1 MNVLLPRLSLLVA
14 LGCAHFAFA
23 AETAPEPTK
32 AGLEFFE
39 KNVRPIL
46 AEHCYK
52 CHSIAEKTSKGG
64 LILDSRDGMLKGGDE
79 GPAVVPGNPAKSL
92 LLRAITYTDNELQ
105 MPPKKAGGKIPDAKI
120 KVLQDW
126 VKMGAPAPVGAGDKL
141 TGLSQKARDHWA
153 FKPVVKPA
161 VPEVKNKLWVH
172 NPIDAFVLAK
182 LEAVGLQPN
191 PTTNPESL
199 LRRIHYDLVGLPPAA
214 EKVYS
219 FSNQYAAA
227 VMADA
232 ANVQRGQPAKAVDA
246 LIAKEVDELLASPHY
261 GERWA
266 RHWLDTA
273 RYSDTRGLAVD
284 QGNSLFEDY
293 RYAYAWTFRNYVIDA
308 LNTDKPY
315 DQFIIEQL
323 AADRLPDLK
332 QEDPRLAALGF
343 ITVGKRF
350 DNKDDTIDERIDTTT
365 KAFLGLT
372 VACSRCHDHKFDPIP
387 AADYYSLH
395 GIFASTIEPL
405 QRPVISSPDA
415 AAQRA
420 DFEKR
425 LKALQ
430 EESAAGFYE
439 YIREMR
445 ARYNR
450 EMAGRLVATTF
461 RRGSAEWGDVN
472 ERYKLETPLPDFE
485 PMRVQIDSPITGPF
499 ARCAAIPV
507 AEFAERAPA
516 VIAAALADKKY
527 PVNPL
532 IAAALRDLKPKT
544 IDDVALAYQKVYNDA
559 KDSIL
564 AHIARCAKPGHSSKE
579 TTPAVA
585 QLANYPWPVP
595 DVESILDNEE
605 LIAMFN
611 SRKFC
616 NDWQNRPIYGGQNN
630 RAPARYFRFTQI
642 NELRLTHPGVPR
654 EAMAVADAASPRDS
668 YVYLRGD
675 RNKRGPVV
683 PRQFLEILSTAPRKP
698 FTEGSGRLELARSIA
713 SKDNPLTARVAMN
726 RVWLKHFGEG
736 FVSTPDD
743 FGNMSEKPSH
753 PELLD
758 WLASEF
764 TANGWSLKRMHR
776 LIMTSATYRLDSNP
790 NVNPLVVRKGPVD
803 PLKLDAGN
811 RLLWRANLH
820 RLDFESIRDSM
831 LKLTGKLSP
840 VVGGQPANITDEPYS
855 YRRSIY
861 GYVDRLRLNDTLS
874 QFDYADPD
882 MTNSKRGST
891 IVPQQALFFMNN
903 PLSVE
908 VARAVAAR
916 PEVVKAMSEDSRI
929 NAMFLA
935 LFQRRATPSEI
946 RWANDFL
953 SKQRTL
959 TNEAKRAVASG
970 KAAPTPPG
978 ATPAKGTK
986 TAAKDGKSTETKGKS
1001 ATAVAPKA
1009 SPAAKTGVAMKDG
1022 ASMMEGGGMMMEAK
1036 TSGGA
1041 EGVLQNVGEMVSRNP
1056 LTPIELL
1063 AHALL
1068 LSNEF
1073 VYVN

>member
-1 MNVLLPRLSLLVA
+1 MNVSLARLPLLAAVC
-14 LGCAHFAFA
+14 CAHLAVA
-23 AETAPEPTK
+23 ADPVPEPTK

-52 CHSIAEKTSKGG
+52 CHSITESASKGG
-64 LILDSRDGMLKGGDE
+64 LILDSRDGMLKGGDQ
-79 GPAVVPGNPAKSL
+79 GPAVVPGNTAKSL
-92 LLRAITYTDNELQ
+92 LLLAISYTDNELQ
-105 MPPKKAGGKIPDAKI
+105 MPPLKAGGKIPVAKF
-120 KVLQDW
+120 KVLEEW
-126 VKMGAPAPVGAGDKL
+126 VKMGAPAPVGAGNKL

-153 FKPVVKPA
+153 YKPVVEPV
-161 VPEVKNKLWVH
+161 VPEVKNKVWVH

-182 LEAVGLQPN
+182 LESVGLQPN

-199 LRRIHYDLVGLPPAA
+199 LRRIHYDLVGLPPVAD
-214 EKVYS
+214 KVRT
-219 FSNQYAAA
+219 FSGQYTTA
-227 VMADA
+227 VLVDA
-232 ANVQRGQPAKAVDA
+232 ASVQRGQPGKAVDT

-273 RYSDTRGLAVD
+273 RYSDTRGLAVN
-284 QGNSLFEDY
+284 QGNTLFEDY
-293 RYAYAWTFRNYVIDA
+293 RYAYAWTYRNYVIDA
-308 LNTDKPY
+308 INADKPY
-315 DQFIIEQL
+315 DQFIVEQL

-332 QEDPRLAALGF
+332 KEDPRLAALGF
-343 ITVGKRF
+343 ITIGKRF
-350 DNKDDTIDERIDTTT
+350 DNNDDTIDERIDTTT

-372 VACSRCHDHKFDPIP
+372 VACARCHDHKFDPIP
-387 AADYYSLH
+387 SADYYSLH

-405 QRPVISSPDA
+405 QRPLITSPDA

-430 EESAAGFYE
+430 EESAAGFYQ

-445 ARYNR
+445 TRYNR

-461 RRGSAEWGDVN
+461 RRGSADWGDVN

-485 PMRVQIDSPITGPF
+485 AMRVQIDSPITGPF
-499 ARCAAIPV
+499 ARCASIPV

-516 VIAAALADKKY
+516 VLAAALADKKH

-532 IAAALRDLKPKT
+532 ISAALRDLKPKT
-544 IDDVALAYQKVYNDA
+544 IDDVAMAYQKVYNDA

-564 AHIARCAKPGHSSKE
+564 AYIARCAKPGHSSKDSS
-579 TTPAVA
+579 PAVA

-616 NDWQNRPIYGGQNN
+616 NDWQNRPIYGGQGNQTPS
-630 RAPARYFRFTQI
+630 RHFRFAQI

-654 EAMAVADAASPRDS
+654 EAMAVVDATNPHDS

-675 RNKRGPVV
+675 KNKRGPVA
-683 PRQFLEILSTAPRKP
+683 PRQFLDILTTGARKP
-698 FTEGSGRLELARSIA
+698 YAEGSGRLELAKSIA

-736 FVSTPDD
+736 FVSSPDD

-764 TANGWSLKRMHR
+764 MTNGWSIKRMHR

-790 NVNPLVVRKGPVD
+790 NVNPLVARKGAVD

-820 RLDFESIRDSM
+820 RLDFEAIRDSM

-882 MTNSKRGST
+882 MANSKRGST

-916 PEVVKAMSEDSRI
+916 PEVAKAMSEDSRI

-935 LFQRRATPSEI
+935 LFQRRATSNEI
-946 RWANDFL
+946 RWASDFL

-959 TNEAKRAVASG
+959 TNEAKRTVASG

-986 TAAKDGKSTETKGKS
+986 AVAKDGKATDAKGKPT
-1001 ATAVAPKA
+1001 TAVAT
-1009 SPAAKTGVAMKDG
+1009 KTGAAMKEDG
-1022 ASMMEGGGMMMEAK
+1022 ESMMEAK

>member
-1 MNVLLPRLSLLVA
+1 MNAFVPRLALFVA
-14 LGCAHFAFA
+14 LGAVRLAA

-32 AGLEFFE
+32 EGLEFFE

-46 AEHCYK
+46 SEHCYK
-52 CHSIAEKTSKGG
+52 CHSAAESSAKGG

-79 GPAVVPGNPAKSL
+79 GPSVVPGNLAKSML
-92 LLRAITYTDNELQ
+92 IRAITYTDNELQ
-105 MPPKKAGGKIPDAKI
+105 MPPKKSGGKISDAKI
-120 KVLQDW
+120 KVLEDW
-126 VKMGAPAPVGAGDKL
+126 IKMGAPAPVGAGNKL
-141 TGLSQKARDHWA
+141 TGLSEKARGHWA
-153 FKPVVKPA
+153 YQPIVKPA
-161 VPEVKNKLWVH
+161 VPAVKNKAWVH
-172 NPIDAFVLAK
+172 NPIDAFILAK
-182 LEAVGLQPN
+182 IEAAGLQPN
-191 PTTNPESL
+191 PSTSPESL
-199 LRRIHYDLVGLPPAA
+199 LRRLHYDLVGLPPAA
-214 EKVYS
+214 DKVHA
-219 FSNQYAAA
+219 FSQQYAAA
-227 VMADA
+227 LNADA
-232 ANVQRGQPAKAVDA
+232 ASSQRGAPAVAVDA
-246 LIAKEVDELLASPHY
+246 LVAKEVDELLASPHY
-261 GERWA
+261 GERWG

-273 RYSDTRGLAVD
+273 RYSDTRGLAVN

-293 RYAYAWTFRNYVIDA
+293 RYAYAWTFRNYVIDS
-308 LNTDKPY
+308 LNADKPY

-332 QEDPRLAALGF
+332 KEDPRLAALGF
-343 ITVGKRF
+343 ITIGKRF
-350 DNKDDTIDERIDTTT
+350 DNVDDTIDERIDTTT

-372 VACSRCHDHKFDPIP
+372 VSCARCHDHKFDPVP
-387 AADYYSLH
+387 MADYYSLH
-395 GIFASTIEPL
+395 GIFASTTEPL
-405 QRPVISSPDA
+405 QRPVISTPDSVA
-415 AAQRA
+415 LRA

-445 ARYNR
+445 TRYNR

-516 VIAAALADKKY
+516 VIAAALADKKR
-527 PVNPL
+527 PVNAL
-532 IAAALRDLKPKT
+532 ISAALRDLKPKT
-544 IDDVALAYQKVYNDA
+544 IDDVALAYQKVYNDS
-559 KDSIL
+559 KESIL

-579 TTPAVA
+579 TPSAIA
-585 QLANYPWPVP
+585 QLAGYPWPVP
-595 DVESILDNEE
+595 DVEDILDNEE

-630 RAPARYFRFTQI
+630 RAPARHFRFTQI

-654 EAMAVADAASPRDS
+654 EAMAVADSANPRDS

-675 RNKRGPVV
+675 KNKRGPVA
-683 PRQFLEILSTAPRKP
+683 PRQFLDILTVGPRKP
-698 FTEGSGRLELARSIA
+698 FTEGSGRLELAKAIA

-726 RVWLKHFGEG
+726 RLWLKHFGEG

-743 FGNMSEKPSH
+743 LGNMSQAPSH

-776 LIMTSATYRLDSNP
+776 LVMTSSTYRLDSNP
-790 NVNPLVVRKGPVD
+790 NLNPLVAKKLGVD
-803 PLKLDAGN
+803 PLKVDAGN
-811 RLLWRANLH
+811 RLFWRANLH
-820 RLDFESIRDSM
+820 RLDFEAIRDSM

-861 GYVDRLRLNDTLS
+861 GYVDRLRLSDTLS

-882 MTNSKRGST
+882 MANSKRGST

-916 PEVVKAMSEDSRI
+916 PEVAKAMSEDSRI

-935 LFQRRATPSEI
+935 IFQRRATSNEI
-946 RWANDFL
+946 RWASDFL
-953 SKQRTL
+953 SKERTL
-959 TNEAKRAVASG
+959 TNEAKRTVASG

-978 ATPAKGTK
+978 TAK
-986 TAAKDGKSTETKGKS
+986 TATKGK
-1001 ATAVAPKA
+1001 ATASKEKDSKTPTTVAKDTTKPATGTKD
-1009 SPAAKTGVAMKDG
+1009 SPAMKDG
-1022 ASMMEGGGMMMEAK
+1022 NESMMEAK
-1036 TSGGA
+1036 TAGGA

>member
-1 MNVLLPRLSLLVA
+1 MKAFLPRLSLLAAVCCTRLA
-14 LGCAHFAFA
+14 VA

-52 CHSIAEKTSKGG
+52 CHSIAESASKGG

-79 GPAVVPGNPAKSL
+79 GPAVVPGNPGKSL

-120 KVLQDW
+120 KVLEDW

-141 TGLSQKARDHWA
+141 TGLSQKAREHWA

-182 LEAVGLQPN
+182 LESVGLQPN
-191 PTTNPESL
+191 PATNPESL

-219 FSNQYAAA
+219 FSTQYTAAFL
-227 VMADA
+227 ADA
-232 ANVQRGQPAKAVDA
+232 ASVQRGQPAKAVDT
-246 LIAKEVDELLASPHY
+246 LIAKEVDALLASPHY

-284 QGNSLFEDY
+284 QGNTLFEDY

-332 QEDPRLAALGF
+332 KEDPRLAALGF

-372 VACSRCHDHKFDPIP
+372 VACARCHDHKFDPIP

-405 QRPVISSPDA
+405 QRPAISSPDA

-445 ARYNR
+445 SRYNR

-485 PMRVQIDSPITGPF
+485 PMRVQLDSPITGPF

-544 IDDVALAYQKVYNDA
+544 IDDVAMAYQKVYNDA

-564 AHIARCAKPGHSSKE
+564 AHIARCAKPGNSSKE
-579 TTPAVA
+579 TSPAVA

-595 DVESILDNEE
+595 DVEAILDNEE

-630 RAPARYFRFTQI
+630 RGPARHFRFTQI

-683 PRQFLEILSTAPRKP
+683 PRQFLDILTTGARKP
-698 FTEGSGRLELARSIA
+698 FTEGSGRLELAKSIA

-764 TANGWSLKRMHR
+764 TENGWSLKRMHR

-790 NVNPLVVRKGPVD
+790 NVNPLVVRKGAVD

-820 RLDFESIRDSM
+820 RLDFEAIRDSM

-855 YRRSIY
+855 YRRSLY
-861 GYVDRLRLNDTLS
+861 GYVDRLRLSDTLS

-882 MTNSKRGST
+882 MTNSKRGTT

-916 PEVVKAMSEDSRI
+916 PEVAKAMSEDSRI

-970 KAAPTPPG
+970 KAAPAPPG
-978 ATPAKGTK
+978 ATPVKGAK
-986 TAAKDGKSTETKGKS
+986 AVAKDGKATETKGKS

-1009 SPAAKTGVAMKDG
+1009 SPAAKAGVAMKEG

-1036 TSGGA
+1036 TGGGA

>member
-1 MNVLLPRLSLLVA
+1 MNALLPRLPLLVA
-14 LGCAHFAFA
+14 LGCAHLACA

-52 CHSIAEKTSKGG
+52 CHSITESASKGG

-120 KVLQDW
+120 KVLEEW
-126 VKMGAPAPVGAGDKL
+126 VKMGAPAPVGAGNKL
-141 TGLSQKARDHWA
+141 TGLSQKAREHWA
-153 FKPVVKPA
+153 YRPVVKPA

-182 LEAVGLQPN
+182 LESAGLQPN
-191 PTTNPESL
+191 PATNPESL

-219 FSNQYAAA
+219 FSSQYAVA
-227 VMADA
+227 VTADA
-232 ANVQRGQPAKAVDA
+232 ASVQRGQPAKAVDA

-308 LNTDKPY
+308 MNADKPY
-315 DQFIIEQL
+315 DQFIVEQL

-332 QEDPRLAALGF
+332 KEDPRLAALGF

-372 VACSRCHDHKFDPIP
+372 VACARCHDHKFDPIP

-405 QRPVISSPDA
+405 QRPVITSPDA
-415 AAQRA
+415 AVQRA

-461 RRGSAEWGDVN
+461 KRGSAEWGDVN

-507 AEFAERAPA
+507 ADFAERAPA

-564 AHIARCAKPGHSSKE
+564 AHVARCAKPGHSSKE
-579 TTPAVA
+579 TSPAVA

-630 RAPARYFRFTQI
+630 RAPARHFRFTQI

-654 EAMAVADAASPRDS
+654 EAMAVADADNPRDS

-683 PRQFLEILSTAPRKP
+683 PRQFLDILTTAPRKP
-698 FTEGSGRLELARSIA
+698 FTEGSGRLELAKSIA

-764 TANGWSLKRMHR
+764 TENGWSLKRMHR
-776 LIMTSATYRLDSNP
+776 LILTSATYRLDSNP

-820 RLDFESIRDSM
+820 RLDFEAIRDSM

-861 GYVDRLRLNDTLS
+861 GYVDRLRLSDTLS

-986 TAAKDGKSTETKGKS
+986 TAAKDGKTTDTKGKS

-1009 SPAAKTGVAMKDG
+1009 SPAAKTGVAMKEG

>member
-1 MNVLLPRLSLLVA
+1 MNVLLPRLSLLLA

-23 AETAPEPTK
+23 AETTPEPTK

-284 QGNSLFEDY
+284 QGNTLFEDY

-315 DQFIIEQL
+315 DEFIIEQL

-332 QEDPRLAALGF
+332 KEDPRLAALGF

>member
-1 MNVLLPRLSLLVA
+1 MNALVRRLALLAVLASAPLA
-14 LGCAHFAFA
+14 A

-32 AGLEFFE
+32 QGLEFFE

-46 AEHCYK
+46 SEHCYK
-52 CHSIAEKTSKGG
+52 CHSVAESSAKGG

-79 GPAVVPGNPAKSL
+79 GPAVVPGNLGKSML
-92 LLRAITYTDNELQ
+92 IRAITYTDNELQ
-105 MPPKKAGGKIPDAKI
+105 MPPKKSGGKIPDAKI
-120 KVLQDW
+120 KVLEEW
-126 VKMGAPAPVGAGDKL
+126 IKMGAPAPVGAGNKL

-153 FKPVVKPA
+153 YQPVKKPA
-161 VPEVKNKLWVH
+161 VPEVKNKAWVH
-172 NPIDAFVLAK
+172 NPVDAFILAK
-182 LEAVGLQPN
+182 LEAAGLQPN
-191 PTTNPESL
+191 PSANPESL
-199 LRRIHYDLVGLPPAA
+199 LRRIHYDLVGLPPSADRVHA
-214 EKVYS
+214 
-219 FSNQYAAA
+219 FSGQYAAA
-227 VMADA
+227 MAADA
-232 ANVQRGQPAKAVDA
+232 ASVQRGRPATAVDT
-246 LIAKEVDELLASPHY
+246 LVAKEVDELLASPHY
-261 GERWA
+261 GERWG

-273 RYSDTRGLAVD
+273 RYSDTRGLAVN

-308 LNTDKPY
+308 FNADKPY

-332 QEDPRLAALGF
+332 KEDPRLAALGF
-343 ITVGKRF
+343 ITIGKRF
-350 DNKDDTIDERIDTTT
+350 DNVDDTIDERIDTTT

-372 VACSRCHDHKFDPIP
+372 VSCARCHDHKFDPVP
-387 AADYYSLH
+387 MADYYSLH
-395 GIFASTIEPL
+395 GVFASTTEPL
-405 QRPVISSPDA
+405 QRPVISTPDSV
-415 AAQRA
+415 AQRA

-461 RRGSAEWGDVN
+461 RRGSVEWGDVN

-516 VIAAALADKKY
+516 VIAAALADKKR

-532 IAAALRDLKPKT
+532 ISAALRDLKPKT
-544 IDDVALAYQKVYNDA
+544 IDDVAMAYQKVYVDA

-564 AHIARCAKPGHSSKE
+564 AHIARCAKPGRTSKE
-579 TTPAVA
+579 TSPAIA
-585 QLANYPWPVP
+585 QLASYPWPVP
-595 DVESILDNEE
+595 DVEDILDNEE

-630 RAPARYFRFTQI
+630 RAPARHFRFTQI

-654 EAMAVADAASPRDS
+654 EAMAVTDAANPRDS

-675 RNKRGPVV
+675 RNKRGPVA
-683 PRQFLEILSTAPRKP
+683 PRQFLDILTVGTRKP
-698 FTEGSGRLELARSIA
+698 FTEGSGRLELAKSIA

-726 RVWLKHFGEG
+726 RLWLKHFGEG

-743 FGNMSEKPSH
+743 LGNMSEKPSH

-776 LIMTSATYRLDSNP
+776 LIMTSSTYRLDSNP
-790 NVNPLVVRKGPVD
+790 NVNPLVARKAEVN
-803 PLKLDAGN
+803 PLKVDAGN
-811 RLLWRANLH
+811 RLFWRGNLH
-820 RLDFESIRDSM
+820 RLDFEAIRDSM

-840 VVGGQPANITDEPYS
+840 AVGGQPANITDEPYS

-861 GYVDRLRLNDTLS
+861 GYVDRLRLSDTLS

-916 PEVVKAMSEDSRI
+916 PEVAKAMSEDSRI

-935 LFQRRATPSEI
+935 IFQRRATSNEI
-946 RWANDFL
+946 RWASDFL
-953 SKQRTL
+953 ARERTL
-959 TNEAKRAVASG
+959 TNEAKRAVAAG

-978 ATPAKGTK
+978 ATPTKGVK
-986 TAAKDGKSTETKGKS
+986 GKATAATKDGKAPSTTMAKDAGKS
-1001 ATAVAPKA
+1001 KDAM
-1009 SPAAKTGVAMKDG
+1009 AMKDG
-1022 ASMMEGGGMMMEAK
+1022 ADMMMEAK

>member
-1 MNVLLPRLSLLVA
+1 MNVLLPRLSLLLA
-14 LGCAHFAFA
+14 LGCTHFAFA
-23 AETAPEPTK
+23 AETTPEPTK

-105 MPPKKAGGKIPDAKI
+105 MPPKKAGGKIPEAKI

-126 VKMGAPAPVGAGDKL
+126 VQMGAPAPVGAGDKL

-308 LNTDKPY
+308 MNADKPY

-332 QEDPRLAALGF
+332 KEDPRLAALGF

-764 TANGWSLKRMHR
+764 MANGWSLKRMHR

-970 KAAPTPPG
+970 KAAPIPPG
-978 ATPAKGTK
+978 ATPTKGTK
-986 TAAKDGKSTETKGKS
+986 TVAKDGKSTETKGKS

-1022 ASMMEGGGMMMEAK
+1022 SSMMEGGGMMMEAK

>member
-1 MNVLLPRLSLLVA
+1 MNVLLPRLSLLLA

-764 TANGWSLKRMHR
+764 TENGWSLKRMHR

-986 TAAKDGKSTETKGKS
+986 TAAKDGKSPETKGKS

>member
-1 MNVLLPRLSLLVA
+1 MNVLLPRLSLLLA

-32 AGLEFFE
+32 DGLEFFE

-332 QEDPRLAALGF
+332 KEDPRLAALGF

-764 TANGWSLKRMHR
+764 TENGWSLKRMHR

-986 TAAKDGKSTETKGKS
+986 TAAKDGKSPETKGKS

>member
-79 GPAVVPGNPAKSL
+79 GPAVVPGNPEKSL

-332 QEDPRLAALGF
+332 KEDPRLAALGF

-372 VACSRCHDHKFDPIP
+372 VACARCHDHKFDPIP

-485 PMRVQIDSPITGPF
+485 PMRVQFDSPITGPF
-499 ARCAAIPV
+499 ARCASIPV
-507 AEFAERAPA
+507 TEFAERAPA

-564 AHIARCAKPGHSSKE
+564 AHIARCAKPGRSSKE

-683 PRQFLEILSTAPRKP
+683 PRQFLEILSAAPRKP
-698 FTEGSGRLELARSIA
+698 FTEGSGRLELAKSIA

-764 TANGWSLKRMHR
+764 MANGWSLKRMHR

-820 RLDFESIRDSM
+820 RLDFEAIRDSM

-935 LFQRRATPSEI
+935 LFQRRATPNEI

-1022 ASMMEGGGMMMEAK
+1022 ATMMEGGGMMMEAK

>member
-1 MNVLLPRLSLLVA
+1 MNVLLPRLSLLLA

-32 AGLEFFE
+32 DGLEFFE

>member
-1 MNVLLPRLSLLVA
+1 MNVLLPRLSLLLA

-332 QEDPRLAALGF
+332 KEDPRLAALGF

-683 PRQFLEILSTAPRKP
+683 PRQFLEILAAAPRKP

>member
-1 MNVLLPRLSLLVA
+1 
-14 LGCAHFAFA
+14 
-23 AETAPEPTK
+23 
-32 AGLEFFE
+32 
-39 KNVRPIL
+39 
-46 AEHCYK
+46 
-52 CHSIAEKTSKGG
+52 
-64 LILDSRDGMLKGGDE
+64 
-79 GPAVVPGNPAKSL
+79 
-92 LLRAITYTDNELQ
+92 
-105 MPPKKAGGKIPDAKI
+105 
-120 KVLQDW
+120 
-126 VKMGAPAPVGAGDKL
+126 
-141 TGLSQKARDHWA
+141 
-153 FKPVVKPA
+153 
-161 VPEVKNKLWVH
+161 
-172 NPIDAFVLAK
+172 
-182 LEAVGLQPN
+182 
-191 PTTNPESL
+191 
-199 LRRIHYDLVGLPPAA
+199 
-214 EKVYS
+214 
-219 FSNQYAAA
+219 
-227 VMADA
+227 
-232 ANVQRGQPAKAVDA
+232 
-246 LIAKEVDELLASPHY
+246 
-261 GERWA
+261 
-266 RHWLDTA
+266 
-273 RYSDTRGLAVD
+273 
-284 QGNSLFEDY
+284 
-293 RYAYAWTFRNYVIDA
+293 
-308 LNTDKPY
+308 
-315 DQFIIEQL
+315 
-323 AADRLPDLK
+323 
-332 QEDPRLAALGF
+332 
-343 ITVGKRF
+343 
-350 DNKDDTIDERIDTTT
+350 
-365 KAFLGLT
+365 
-372 VACSRCHDHKFDPIP
+372 
-387 AADYYSLH
+387 
-395 GIFASTIEPL
+395 
-405 QRPVISSPDA
+405 
-415 AAQRA
+415 
-420 DFEKR
+420 
-425 LKALQ
+425 
-430 EESAAGFYE
+430 
-439 YIREMR
+439 
-445 ARYNR
+445 
-450 EMAGRLVATTF
+450 
-461 RRGSAEWGDVN
+461 
-472 ERYKLETPLPDFE
+472 
-485 PMRVQIDSPITGPF
+485 MRVQIDSPITGPF
-499 ARCAAIPV
+499 ARCASIPV

-516 VIAAALADKKY
+516 VIASALADKKH

-564 AHIARCAKPGHSSKE
+564 AHIARCAKPGNSSKD
-579 TTPAVA
+579 TSPAVA

-595 DVESILDNEE
+595 PVEAILDNEE

-616 NDWQNRPIYGGQNN
+616 NDWQNRPIYGGQGN
-630 RAPARYFRFTQI
+630 RAPARHFRFTQI

-654 EAMAVADAASPRDS
+654 EAMAVADADSPRDS

-675 RNKRGPVV
+675 KNKRGPVA
-683 PRQFLEILSTAPRKP
+683 PRQFLDILTTGARKP
-698 FTEGSGRLELARSIA
+698 YTEGSGRLELAKSIA

-736 FVSTPDD
+736 FVSSPDD

-764 TANGWSLKRMHR
+764 MANGWSIKRMHR

-790 NVNPLVVRKGPVD
+790 NVNPLIVRKGAID
-803 PLKLDAGN
+803 PLKIDAGN

-820 RLDFESIRDSM
+820 RLDFEAIRDSM

-861 GYVDRLRLNDTLS
+861 GYVDRLRLSDTLS

-916 PEVVKAMSEDSRI
+916 PDVAKAMSEDSRI

-935 LFQRRATPSEI
+935 LFQRRATSNEI
-946 RWANDFL
+946 RWASDFL

-959 TNEAKRAVASG
+959 TNDAKRTVASG

-986 TAAKDGKSTETKGKS
+986 AVAKDGKATEAKGK
-1001 ATAVAPKA
+1001 TTPAVATKPGA
-1009 SPAAKTGVAMKDG
+1009 AMKDG
-1022 ASMMEGGGMMMEAK
+1022 GESMMEAK
-1036 TSGGA
+1036 TGGGA

>member
-1 MNVLLPRLSLLVA
+1 MNVLLPRLSLLLA

-332 QEDPRLAALGF
+332 KEDPRLAALGF

-820 RLDFESIRDSM
+820 RLDFEAIRDSM

-986 TAAKDGKSTETKGKS
+986 TAAKDGKSPETKGKS

>member
-1 MNVLLPRLSLLVA
+1 MNVLLPRLSLLLA

>member
-1 MNVLLPRLSLLVA
+1 
-14 LGCAHFAFA
+14 
-23 AETAPEPTK
+23 
-32 AGLEFFE
+32 
-39 KNVRPIL
+39 
-46 AEHCYK
+46 
-52 CHSIAEKTSKGG
+52 
-64 LILDSRDGMLKGGDE
+64 
-79 GPAVVPGNPAKSL
+79 
-92 LLRAITYTDNELQ
+92 
-105 MPPKKAGGKIPDAKI
+105 
-120 KVLQDW
+120 
-126 VKMGAPAPVGAGDKL
+126 
-141 TGLSQKARDHWA
+141 
-153 FKPVVKPA
+153 
-161 VPEVKNKLWVH
+161 
-172 NPIDAFVLAK
+172 
-182 LEAVGLQPN
+182 
-191 PTTNPESL
+191 
-199 LRRIHYDLVGLPPAA
+199 
-214 EKVYS
+214 
-219 FSNQYAAA
+219 
-227 VMADA
+227 
-232 ANVQRGQPAKAVDA
+232 
-246 LIAKEVDELLASPHY
+246 
-261 GERWA
+261 
-266 RHWLDTA
+266 
-273 RYSDTRGLAVD
+273 
-284 QGNSLFEDY
+284 
-293 RYAYAWTFRNYVIDA
+293 
-308 LNTDKPY
+308 
-315 DQFIIEQL
+315 
-323 AADRLPDLK
+323 
-332 QEDPRLAALGF
+332 
-343 ITVGKRF
+343 
-350 DNKDDTIDERIDTTT
+350 
-365 KAFLGLT
+365 
-372 VACSRCHDHKFDPIP
+372 
-387 AADYYSLH
+387 
-395 GIFASTIEPL
+395 
-405 QRPVISSPDA
+405 
-415 AAQRA
+415 
-420 DFEKR
+420 
-425 LKALQ
+425 
-430 EESAAGFYE
+430 
-439 YIREMR
+439 MR

-499 ARCAAIPV
+499 ARCASIPV

-516 VIAAALADKKY
+516 VLAAALADKKH

-544 IDDVALAYQKVYNDA
+544 IDDVAMAYQKVYNDA

-564 AHIARCAKPGHSSKE
+564 TYIARCAKPGHSSKDSS
-579 TTPAVA
+579 PAVA

-616 NDWQNRPIYGGQNN
+616 NDWQNRPIYGGQGN
-630 RAPARYFRFTQI
+630 RAPARHFRFTQI

-654 EAMAVADAASPRDS
+654 EAMAVADADSPRDS

-675 RNKRGPVV
+675 KNKRGPVA
-683 PRQFLEILSTAPRKP
+683 PRQFLDILTTGARKP
-698 FTEGSGRLELARSIA
+698 YTEGSGRLELAKSIA

-736 FVSTPDD
+736 FVSSPDD

-764 TANGWSLKRMHR
+764 MANGWSIKRMHR

-790 NVNPLVVRKGPVD
+790 NLNPLVARKGAVD

-820 RLDFESIRDSM
+820 RLDFEAIRDSM

-882 MTNSKRGST
+882 MANSKRGST

-916 PEVVKAMSEDSRI
+916 PEVAKAMSEDSRI

-935 LFQRRATPSEI
+935 LFQRRATSNEI
-946 RWANDFL
+946 RWASDFL

-959 TNEAKRAVASG
+959 TNDAKRTVASG

-986 TAAKDGKSTETKGKS
+986 AVAKDGKATEAKGK
-1001 ATAVAPKA
+1001 ATSAVATKPGA
-1009 SPAAKTGVAMKDG
+1009 AMKDSG
-1022 ASMMEGGGMMMEAK
+1022 ESMMEAK
-1036 TSGGA
+1036 TGGGA